1 MISLSPATLQC
12 CQLTFNGD
20 LVMRNSSFVESDVK
34 RLGLLKAQL
43 TSSSSA
49 NEK

>member
-1 MISLSPATLQC
+1 MISLSSTLQC

-20 LVMRNSSFVESDVK
+20 SVMQNSFSVESDVM
-34 RLGLLKAQL
+34 RLGLLKAQM